1 MEYLVVVLFNQL
13 ITKNIAKLTE
23 IAIFDIAIK
32 VKNSITV
39 LSTSICGFARFN
51 LQYVFKLW
59 FVCVKKNSRSLRYL

>member
-1 MEYLVVVLFNQL
+1 MEYLAVVLFNQL

-39 LSTSICGFARFN
+39 LSTLIYGFARFN
-51 LQYVFKLW
+51 FTVRF
-59 FVCVKKNSRSLRYL
+59 